1 MATIICPVCKEKAI
15 EINGKYGE
23 FTLYKSIICTL
34 EFFFSLSYKSSLY
47 EEFYSFG
54 YGNTVIKNIQKFP
67 ILFPYVLFNYIRFFN
82 KFSDTSLLVIAR

>member
-1 MATIICPVCKEKAI
+1 MENVICPVCKKNEV
-15 EINGKYGE
+15 EMEEKYGE
-23 FTLYKSIICTL
+23 FTLYKCRICTL
-34 EFFFSLSYKSSLY
+34 EFFYPLSYKSSLY

-54 YGNTVIKNIQKFP
+54 YGNTVIKNKQKFP